1 MDVDEVRKVAQRT
14 AQSTH
19 AIGEMI
25 VHIQKGSDAAVKQ
38 IADGVATIE
47 TGSALANHAGESI
60 EASKTS
66 TRKVA
71 GAVAGISNAAREQRL
86 VSQALAGS
94 IERISQMADTN
105 HANSPRTAELAQAL
119 RDLATQLH

>member
-1 MDVDEVRKVAQRT
+1 MRRGSGFSGTGGASAARAGEQGRGFAVDVDEVRKVAQRT

-86 VSQALAGS
+86 
-94 IERISQMADTN
+94 
-105 HANSPRTAELAQAL
+105 
-119 RDLATQLH
+119 